1 MRRSVIF
8 WGLLFTFLIL
18 QQTALPE
25 EEWLTYYEK
34 SNYLETPRYNQTVE
48 FCQRLAD
55 ESDRVMFTDFGISPQ
70 GRKLPLL
77 IIDKDGRF
85 QPVPLAERSKPVV
98 LIEACIHPGESD
110 GKDAGLTLLRDMII
124 HKKHDELLDNVI
136 VLFIPIFGVDGHE
149 RFGPY
154 NRINQNGPEG
164 MGWRVTAQNLNL
176 NRDFLKAD
184 APEMRAWLRLFN
196 RWLPD
201 FLIDCHTTNGADYQ
215 YAITYAV
222 ADRENMVKPVR
233 NWLKKAYLP
242 ELHWKMEKSGYPTIR
257 YIIPKDHF
265 DITKGLMSWVA
276 PPRFS
281 HGYGAVQNR
290 PFLLV
295 ETHMLKDYKTRVEST
310 YYILLHTLEIVSK
323 NPSVFLKALRD
334 GDRETAEE
342 MVGVDYALRYKIG
355 EDSEMVDFKGVEFE
369 VVDSDVSGGRWIKW
383 GDNPRLYKIPFYYQ
397 AEPYAE
403 IEIPYAYVLPPQ
415 WLEQIEIIMLHG
427 ADVKRLTEELILE
440 VESYRF
446 SDVEWREHPYEGR
459 HPVKFEVEKIIE
471 RRTFPQG
478 SAVVKC
484 NQRTSRVIAQL
495 LEPQGYDSFVSWGF
509 FDTIFEQKEYAEDY
523 VMEEMARQMMQDNPA
538 LKEEFEQKL
547 ESDSS
552 FAASPH
558 DRLDFFY
565 RHSPYWDDRI
575 NIYPV
580 GKLMSEMDLPLR

>member
-1 MRRSVIF
+1 MRSLSII
-8 WGLLFTFLIL
+8 WGFLFAFLFL
-18 QQTALPE
+18 QQSVFPE
-25 EEWLTYYEK
+25 EERLTYYEK
-34 SNYLETPRYNQTVE
+34 SNYLETPGYDQTVA
-48 FCQRLAD
+48 FCERLAE
-55 ESDRVMFTDFGISPQ
+55 ESDYVLFTDFGISPQ

-77 IIDKDGRF
+77 IVDEDRQF
-85 QPVPLAERSKPVV
+85 QPVPLAERRKPVV

-110 GKDAGLTLLRDMII
+110 GKDAGLMLLRDMIVYNQ
-124 HKKHDELLDNVI
+124 HDELLDKVTI
-136 VLFIPIFGVDGHE
+136 LFIPIFGVDGHE

-154 NRINQNGPEG
+154 NRINQNGPAE

-215 YAITYAV
+215 YAVTYAV

-242 ELHWKMEKSGYPTIR
+242 ELRRKMDKSGYPAIR
-257 YIIPKDHF
+257 YIILRDHF

-276 PPRFS
+276 SPRYS
-281 HGYGAVQNR
+281 HGYGAIQNR

-342 MVGVDYALRYKIG
+342 MVGDNYALRYKIG
-355 EDSEMVDFKGVEFE
+355 EETEIVDFMGVEFE
-369 VVDSDVSGGRWIKW
+369 VVESDVSGGRWIKW
-383 GDNPRLYKIPFYYQ
+383 GNNPKNYKIPLYNQ
-397 AEPYAE
+397 ADPYAE
-403 IEIPYAYVLPPQ
+403 IEIPYAYIIPPQ
-415 WLEQIEIIMLHG
+415 WLEQIEIILLHG
-427 ADVKRLTEELILE
+427 ADVKRLAKEITLE

-459 HPVKFEVEKIIE
+459 HPVKFEVDVITE
-471 RRTFPQG
+471 RRIFPDG
-478 SAVVKC
+478 SAVVIC
-484 NQRTSRVIAQL
+484 NQRTNRVIAQL

-523 VMEEMARQMMQDNPA
+523 VMEEMARQMMRDNPA

-547 ESDSS
+547 ESDSA
-552 FAASPH
+552 FAASPR

-580 GKLMSEMDLPLR
+580 AKVMNPIDLPLR